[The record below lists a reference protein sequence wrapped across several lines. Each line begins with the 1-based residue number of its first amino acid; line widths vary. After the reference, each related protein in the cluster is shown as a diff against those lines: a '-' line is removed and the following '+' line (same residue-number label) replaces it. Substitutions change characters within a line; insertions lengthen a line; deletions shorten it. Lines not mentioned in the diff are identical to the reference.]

1 MFLRISSRKGTTPM
15 HLKLNESEFSVTA
28 EGTTIQLFAKE
39 FALLQF
45 LYLNQ
50 GHAFSREQ
58 LLDKVWQGEHPTDR
72 TVDDHIYRL
81 RKKLSPLSGVEI
93 VTIRSFGYSLR
104 VHGLHN
110 AQNLKPTL
118 QDSELNAAMRDVF
131 AKYHQYGQGKSMLAL
146 ADQQDLLGYEVDKFY
161 AVYIHFVQG
170 DLQWLLYT
178 KDVEINERLYWLLL
192 IYMYLSEPEKA
203 LHYCE
208 LALKKKVLLPS
219 QHLELEILNI
229 IDLYALTGKKDEAL
243 KRLEITYRYCEQP
256 EMSNFY
262 LSTAITEMYV
272 HLLFEHPNEFRLS
285 QLSEEIEQ
293 LLLEKPYLRETG
305 SFQVIKGLSL
315 FKQKQWETG
324 ELLVDK
330 GLQIMELSGFV
341 PLYYFAL
348 YRVYHYTSR
357 FSVKGNLQKKYAGLY
372 EAAKHKRDYTALL
385 PQLKEK
391 IYRML
396 GRV

>member
-1 MFLRISSRKGTTPM
+1 M
-15 HLKLNESEFSVTA
+15 HLRLNESEFSVTA

-50 GHAFSREQ
+50 GQAFSREQ

-81 RKKLSPLSGVEI
+81 RKKLNPLSKVEI

-104 VHGLHN
+104 VHGQHN
-110 AQNLKPTL
+110 EQNLKPTL
-118 QDSELNAAMRDVF
+118 QDRELHAAMRDVF
-131 AKYHQYGQGKSMLAL
+131 VKYHQYGQGKSMLAL
-146 ADQQDLLGYEVDKFY
+146 ADQQDLLGYEVDQFY

-178 KDVEINERLYWLLL
+178 KDALIEERLYWLLL
-192 IYMYLSEPEKA
+192 IYMYLNDPKKA
-203 LHYCE
+203 LDYCE
-208 LALKKKVLLPS
+208 LALKKNLLLPS
-219 QHLELEILNI
+219 QHLEMEILNI
-229 IDLYALTGKKDEAL
+229 VDLYALAEKKEDAL
-243 KRLEITYRYCEQP
+243 KRLALSYSYCKQP
-256 EMSNFY
+256 EMSNFF

-272 HLLFEHPNEFRLS
+272 HLLYEHSNELRLS
-285 QLSEEIEQ
+285 QLAEEIEH

-348 YRVYHYTSR
+348 YRVYHYIIR
-357 FSVKGNLQKKYAGLY
+357 FPIKDSLQHKYMGLY
-372 EAAKHKRDYTALL
+372 EAAKHKRDYNTLL
-385 PQLKEK
+385 PQLEEK

-396 GRV
+396 VTL

>member
-1 MFLRISSRKGTTPM
+1 MY
-15 HLKLNESEFSVTA
+15 LKLNESEFKVTA
-28 EGTTIQLFAKE
+28 DGITIQLFAKE

-50 GHAFSREQ
+50 GHAFNREQ

-81 RKKLSPLSGVEI
+81 RKKLSPLSEIEI

-104 VHGLHN
+104 VH
-110 AQNLKPTL
+110 AVQNEQKLKPTL
-118 QDSELNAAMRDVF
+118 YDSELNSAMRDVF
-131 AKYHQYGQGKSMLAL
+131 VKYHQYGQGKSMLAL

-161 AVYIHFVQG
+161 SVYIHFVQG

-178 KDVEINERLYWLLL
+178 KNVPIEERLYWLLL
-192 IYMYLSEPEKA
+192 IYMYLGEPEKS
-203 LHYCE
+203 LYYCE
-208 LALKKKVLLPS
+208 LALKKNMLLPS

-229 IDLYALTGKKDEAL
+229 VDLYALTGKIDEAL
-243 KRLEITYRYCEQP
+243 TQLELTYRYCEQP
-256 EMSNFY
+256 EMSNFF

-272 HLLFEHPNEFRLS
+272 RLLRKHSDEYRLS
-285 QLSEEIEQ
+285 QLREQIEQ
-293 LLLEKPYLRETG
+293 ILLEKPFLRETG

-315 FKQKQWETG
+315 FKQQEWGEG

-330 GLQIMELSGFV
+330 GLHIMELSGFV

-348 YRVYHYTSR
+348 YRVYNYMLR
-357 FSVKGNLQKKYAGLY
+357 FPIKKGLQKKYTELY
-372 EAAKHKRDYTALL
+372 EAAKQKKDYLSL
-385 PQLKEK
+385 FSQLEER
-391 IYRML
+391 IHRML
-396 GRV
+396 VTL